1 MKKREHTDIC
11 YVGNV
16 DGICTQLVAFVG
28 AVLYPEIKM
37 CGNLP
42 SPREEGEM
50 MMKKNV
56 ASLLLA
62 LVLCLSLLP
71 TAALASESAT
81 GIYTE
86 INNGAPAGQYTGGSR
101 PAEDGPWG
109 YWDMPA
115 IFDAPVYLG
124 LISLGTSPRDLVCRM
139 VSSQYPARK
148 LARRKRLRIT
158 LSVFPWPFNTSCIP
172 FFSQSTE

>member
-42 SPREEGEM
+42 SPREEGAM

-81 GIYTE
+81 GMYTE

-109 YWDMPA
+109 YWDIPYTSGSTTVLYYY
-115 IFDAPVYLG
+115 DAGTTAFTKCGVKPLPLG
-124 LISLGTSPRDLVCRM
+124 MGI
-139 VSSQYPARK
+139 
-148 LARRKRLRIT
+148 
-158 LSVFPWPFNTSCIP
+158 
-172 FFSQSTE
+172 

>member
-71 TAALASESAT
+71 AAALAEEPTT
-81 GIYTE
+81 GLYTE
-86 INNGAPAGQYTGGSR
+86 INNGAPAGNLHT
-101 PAEDGPWG
+101 ADEWVGPSN
-109 YWDMPA
+109 D
-115 IFDAPVYLG
+115 IPVYNNVTYVSG
-124 LISLGTSPRDLVCRM
+124 SSTTVYYYDASGESHSVPR
-139 VSSQYPARK
+139 
-148 LARRKRLRIT
+148 
-158 LSVFPWPFNTSCIP
+158 
-172 FFSQSTE
+172 

>member
-71 TAALASESAT
+71 AAALAEGESGAYQTGLYTAASEDGTPS
-81 GIYTE
+81 GPCTE
-86 INNGAPAGQYTGGSR
+86 GSR
-101 PAEDGPWG
+101 PTDGPWG
-109 YWDMPA
+109 YW
-115 IFDAPVYLG
+115 Y
-124 LISLGTSPRDLVCRM
+124 
-139 VSSQYPARK
+139 
-148 LARRKRLRIT
+148 
-158 LSVFPWPFNTSCIP
+158 IP
-172 FFSQSTE
+172 